1 MKPLTDNSAIGFNF
15 SSEISFRKVLFIEAD
30 TWWVGRSF
38 GLITRSGIFGDDSCL
53 PGGERDG
60 LGTKLVSKSFI
71 SICFAKEFWFSEVL
85 PSAYAFF
92 RYSLLAHFAAF
103 PSMLSKLNWVNPGG
117 LVVGPGEPWTLWLSY
132 TEEQREITL
141 SWNLWWISYWI

>member
-15 SSEISFRKVLFIEAD
+15 SSEISFRKVLFIEVD
-30 TWWVGRSF
+30 TWWDGRSF
-38 GLITRSGIFGDDSCL
+38 ALIIGSGIFGEYSCL

-60 LGTKLVSKSFI
+60 VGTKLVSKSFI
-71 SICFAKEFWFSEVL
+71 SICFAMEFWFSEVL
-85 PSAYAFF
+85 PSACAFL
-92 RYSLLAHFAAF
+92 RYPLLAHFAAL
-103 PSMLSKLNWVNPGG
+103 PSTLSNVNWVNSGG

-141 SWNLWWISYWI
+141 SWNL